1 MEEKL
6 FPISVNRNLCV
17 RCEKCTYSC
26 SPKAIFW
33 RNSLRCVNYEKCR
46 GCLRCVEVCEHGAIE
61 VISLKEGSLVSF
73 DIDEERCL
81 LCKKCLEKGFCF
93 ENLFI
98 IKSYPNGKEKIK
110 FKQEGMKNCSQCL
123 KCFLN
128 CPNNAIIPKFTP
140 K

>member
-17 RCEKCTYSC
+17 RCQKCAYSC

-33 RNSLRCVNYEKCR
+33 RDSLRFVNYEKCQ
-46 GCLRCVEVCEHGAIE
+46 GCLKCVDVCEHGAIE
-61 VISLKEGSLVSF
+61 VISLTEGKLVSF
-73 DIDEERCL
+73 DIDEESCL
-81 LCKKCLEKGFCF
+81 LCKKCLNDGFCI
-93 ENLFI
+93 ENLFTLEI
-98 IKSYPNGKEKIK
+98 THEGKEEIK
-110 FKQEGMKNCSQCL
+110 FKLEGMKNCFQCL

-128 CPNNAIIPKFTP
+128 CPNNAIIPKFVS

>member
-73 DIDEERCL
+73 DIDEESLIQQLNQDSEFR
-81 LCKKCLEKGFCF
+81 
-93 ENLFI
+93 
-98 IKSYPNGKEKIK
+98 K
-110 FKQEGMKNCSQCL
+110 F
-123 KCFLN
+123 FLN
-128 CPNNAIIPKFTP
+128 FLDNQLVSGYFLVQNL
-140 K
+140 